1 MKLALTTAL
10 VLAAA
15 APAFA
20 SDQLALSL
28 GVEPGTATVQELALL
43 KSSIDSADENTV
55 FAFDGV
61 KAKIA
66 GDVVSTQSVGGN
78 SQLAAS
84 LGVTGGTVG
93 ELAALK
99 GAIESADE
107 NNGFAVDAIRARIN
121 GDVVSTQ
128 NVITPGHEQFAASLG
143 VSAQDYTI
151 FELIE
156 LKSRIDEAN
165 D

>member
-20 SDQLALSL
+20 SNQLALSL
-28 GVEPGTATVQELALL
+28 GVEPGTATVQELAVL
-43 KSSIDSADENTV
+43 KSTIESSDNGNA

-61 KAKIA
+61 KAKIN
-66 GDVVSTQSVGGN
+66 GDVVSTQSVAGN

-84 LGVTGGTVG
+84 LGVTGTVG

-99 GAIESADE
+99 GAIESADD
-107 NNGFAVDAIRARIN
+107 NNIAADGIRARLA

-128 NVITPGHEQFAASLG
+128 SVITPGHEQFAASLG
-143 VSAQDYTI
+143 VSAQDYSVL
-151 FELIE
+151 ELIE
-156 LKSRIDEAN
+156 LKSRIEEDR